1 MDPGS
6 AAALVN
12 SVGLGISLSS
22 LVKKHLPTHKEYLP
36 GFPFGVFPGPVRP
49 ICPGMPP
56 AATREAASGILM
68 ENLPEKLLTLCS
80 GTHSIVISY

>member
-12 SVGLGISLSS
+12 SMGLGISLSS

-36 GFPFGVFPGPVRP
+36 GFHFGVFPGPVRP
-49 ICPGMPP
+49 IGPGMPP
-56 AATREAASGILM
+56 SG
-68 ENLPEKLLTLCS
+68 NPGS
-80 GTHSIVISY
+80 GQRIPDGKSAGKAVDAMLRHT